1 MEIWANIKGFENL
14 YKISTYGRI
23 KSLGNGKSTNTETK
37 KERVLKSNYSLTGYE
52 KIKLFKDG
60 KRYYFSVHRLVA
72 QTFLANEEN
81 KKEVNHK
88 DGNKGNNNVDN
99 LEWVTS
105 SENQLH
111 AFKNGLQK
119 SRMGKDH
126 VQSKSVRQLDL
137 NGNLIR
143 IFESVNQVKRELG
156 FNSFGIIKCCKKEK
170 KYNTAY
176 KFKWEYDNNK
186 CYTED

>member
-1 MEIWANIKGFENL
+1 MEIWQQIKGFENL

-23 KSLGNGKSTNTETK
+23 KSLGNGKSTNSKTK
-37 KERVLKSNYSLTGYE
+37 FERILKSNYSSTGYE

-72 QTFLANEEN
+72 QTFIANDKN

-88 DGNKGNNNVDN
+88 DGNKANNNISN

-143 IFESVNQVKRELG
+143 TFESIKQIQRELG

>member
-1 MEIWANIKGFENL
+1 MEIWKRIKGFENL
-14 YKISTYGRI
+14 YKISTYGKI
-23 KSLGNGKSTNTETK
+23 ESLGNGKSTNSETK
-37 KERVLKSNYSLTGYE
+37 KERILKTNYSSTGYE

-72 QTFLANEEN
+72 QTFLDNSLN
-81 KKEVNHK
+81 KREVNHK
-88 DGNKGNNNVDN
+88 DGNKANNNVSN

-119 SRMGKDH
+119 SKMGKDH
-126 VQSKSVRQLDL
+126 AQSKSVLQLDL

-143 IFESVNQVKRELG
+143 KFESIKQIQRELG

-176 KFKWEYDNNK
+176 KFKWEYDNNNS
-186 CYTED
+186 YQED

>member
-1 MEIWANIKGFENL
+1 MEIWQRIKGFENL

-23 KSLGNGKSTNTETK
+23 KSLGNGKSTNSKTK
-37 KERVLKSNYSLTGYE
+37 SERILKSNYSSTGYE

-72 QTFLANEEN
+72 QTFIYNDKN

-88 DGNKGNNNVDN
+88 DGNKANNNVSN

-111 AFKNGLQK
+111 AFKHGLQK

-143 IFESVNQVKRELG
+143 TFESIKQVQRELG

-176 KFKWEYDNNK
+176 KYKWEYDNNN

>member
-1 MEIWANIKGFENL
+1 MEIWQKINGFENL

-23 KSLGNGKSTNTETK
+23 KSLGNGKSTNSNTK
-37 KERVLKSNYSLTGYE
+37 QERILKTNYSKTGYE
-52 KIKLFKDG
+52 KAKLFKDG

-72 QTFLANEEN
+72 LTFLDNKEN

-88 DGNKGNNNVDN
+88 DGIKCNNNVSN

-119 SRMGKDH
+119 SKIGKDH
-126 VQSKSVRQLDL
+126 AQSKPIAQFDLD
-137 NGNLIR
+137 GNLIR
-143 IFESVNQVKRELG
+143 KFECIKQVKRELG

-170 KYNTAY
+170 KYKTAY
-176 KFKWEYDNNK
+176 KYKWEYV
-186 CYTED
+186 